1 MNLNLV
7 FNIANL
13 FVLPFWTLIIF
24 LPNWGFTKKV
34 MSSFLPFIVLVGF
47 YIFFFTNTLNA
58 ESAAAL
64 SNPDLP
70 TITKLFSE
78 ESAAATGWAHFL
90 VMDLFVGTWVYWQG
104 QEKGIFT
111 VHSIILCLFA
121 GPIGLLSHIITA
133 RITERFFKPSET
145 TEAPSS

>member
-1 MNLNLV
+1 MTINLA
-7 FNIANL
+7 FDIANL
-13 FVLPFWTLIIF
+13 FVLPFWALIIF
-24 LPNWGFTKKV
+24 LPNWGVTKKV
-34 MSSFLPFIVLVGF
+34 MSSFVPFIILVGF
-47 YIFFFTNTLNA
+47 YIFFFANTLNT
-58 ESAAAL
+58 ESAEAL

-70 TITKLFSE
+70 AITQFFAE

-90 VMDLFVGTWVYWQG
+90 VMDLFVGRWVYWQG

-133 RITERFFKPSET
+133 WITEQFFQKSET
-145 TEAPSS
+145 PEATSS